1 MREREHS
8 YDTFRGWDSERERE
22 KESKREGGGR
32 EGDRAS
38 GGWIMFLSEII
49 KISPPFP
56 GIYEHIHLVLLLP
69 LMFNIT
75 HA

>member
-1 MREREHS
+1 MTPSGAGTQRERG
-8 YDTFRGWDSERERE
+8 RKRE
-22 KESKREGGGR
+22 REGGGR